1 MRPDPPAKSATPS
14 RETSNP
20 PSPVP
25 PPAPAVRPKLNLQ
38 KRTVSEAETASPASA
53 VSDSKSSPFG
63 GARPIDT
70 SAREREIEERR
81 QLALR
86 QKKEQEEKLRE
97 EKRLAKEAAAK
108 AERSSAA
115 SPPPAAA
122 EEGKSRENGKS
133 KEVSKAK
140 ENGEGPPPVHSSTS
154 FEVLS
159 QSDGDVGSEAARPT
173 AENEHDNS
181 EGAKGEVVEDKDV
194 KPQEIVRE
202 PAADKKPN
210 AWRTSAVE
218 AKPTTAEGLE
228 QEGWSTVSKGKN
240 NRRAPNQATRAI
252 AS

>member
-1 MRPDPPAKSATPS
+1 M
-14 RETSNP
+14 
-20 PSPVP
+20 
-25 PPAPAVRPKLNLQ
+25 RPKLNLQ

-70 SAREREIEERR
+70 SAREREVEERR

-86 QKKEQEEKLRE
+86 QKREQEKLRE

-108 AERSSAA
+108 AERPNAA
-115 SPPPAAA
+115 SSPPAAA
-122 EEGKSRENGKS
+122 EEGKSKENGKT
-133 KEVSKAK
+133 KEASNAK

-159 QSDGDVGSEAARPT
+159 RADGDVGSDAARLT
-173 AENEHDNS
+173 TENEHENG
-181 EGAKGEVVEDKDV
+181 EGEVVEDKDV

-210 AWRTSAVE
+210 AWRTSAAD
-218 AKPTTAEGLE
+218 AKPTTADGLE

-240 NRRAPNQATRAI
+240 NRRAPNQAARAI